1 MIEVKVNQAD
11 FDRVINAINGIER
24 VVLNLK
30 DSITE
35 ESARE
40 FSDEL
45 KQNVTSQKFGDFGT
59 PHKGWKKGQSNE
71 DKYWLWLGTALKAI
85 KPNKLKSTAD
95 FSKWFVGF
103 GDYAGGSAVGPAV
116 SKRIAKVKTGVVIMK
131 KGQRIEVKRALTPKE
146 SRLKARLQAMNKETK
161 IAKAAAATGVKIY
174 TKEEIA
180 RYVPQKKVTGGR
192 IVSFGKEIK
201 HKKIISDTSS
211 D

>member
-45 KQNVTSQKFGDFGT
+45 KQNITSQKFGDFGA

-85 KPNKLKSTAD
+85 KPNKLKSTAA

-103 GDYAGGSAVGPAV
+103 GDYAGGSAISAPAV
-116 SKRIAKVKTGVVIMK
+116 KRTIIKKPGGKTVKPTTTTWAAKDTASRTHGPVIHVNPV
-131 KGQRIEVKRALTPKE
+131 G
-146 SRLKARLQAMNKETK
+146 
-161 IAKAAAATGVKIY
+161 
-174 TKEEIA
+174 
-180 RYVPQKKVTGGR
+180 YVPQKQGPVGR
-192 IVSFGKEIK
+192 AITFGQEIK